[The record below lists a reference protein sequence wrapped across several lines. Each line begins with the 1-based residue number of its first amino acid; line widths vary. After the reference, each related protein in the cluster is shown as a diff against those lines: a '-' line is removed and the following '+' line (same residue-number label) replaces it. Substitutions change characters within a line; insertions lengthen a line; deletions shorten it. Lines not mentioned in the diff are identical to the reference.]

1 MSVILSAGGT
11 PAGVREIG
19 DNAGARMLEAIA
31 AAFLV
36 GGINTIADAVIAEM
50 KLDAK
55 PIYVFARAV
64 LICYCV
70 GAIVGARARQLLM
83 GSVGGLMIGG
93 LVGMAHYLLAPAVGW
108 AGVAVAWA
116 LFWIGFSLL
125 DTLLDGRTNVGLA
138 ILQGIAGAVLSGV
151 FFYAIRNVWTE
162 GSAADPSLL
171 RGLVSWSAAFLPGFV
186 VLFWRKA

>member
-1 MSVILSAGGT
+1 
-11 PAGVREIG
+11 
-19 DNAGARMLEAIA
+19 MLEAIA

-36 GGINTIADAVIAEM
+36 GGINTIADAMIAEL

-83 GSVGGLMIGG
+83 GSVGGLMIGA

-108 AGVAVAWA
+108 AGLAVAWT

-138 ILQGIAGAVLSGV
+138 VLQGIAGSVLSGV

-171 RGLVSWSAAFLPGFV
+171 RGLVSWSTAFLPGFI

>member
-1 MSVILSAGGT
+1 MSVILSGGGN
-11 PAGVREIG
+11 PAAFGQMG
-19 DNAGARMLEAIA
+19 DNAGAHMLEAIA

-36 GGINTIADAVIAEM
+36 GGINTIADAVTSEL

-83 GSVGGLMIGG
+83 GSAGGLMIGA

-108 AGVAVAWA
+108 AGLAVAWT

-162 GSAADPSLL
+162 GSGADPSLL
-171 RGLVSWSAAFLPGFV
+171 RGLVSW
-186 VLFWRKA
+186 